1 MLGGSSG
8 FLGGTAGMPGRSTGF
23 LGGGTGMLGGGT
35 GTGEDVGDLVQPLFV
50 VPGLILVGIH
60 HRRVFLM
67 RQRRPLPVQDLALLR
82 AVQNK
87 SG

>member
-1 MLGGSSG
+1 MLSG
-8 FLGGTAGMPGRSTGF
+8 GGTGMLCGSTGF
-23 LGGGTGMLGGGT
+23 LGGSA
-35 GTGEDVGDLVQPLFV
+35 GTGEDVGDLVQPLFI
-50 VPGLILVGIH
+50 VPGLILVGTY

-82 AVQNK
+82 AAQNG